1 MLRRTKSQK
10 STLTGKDLVEL
21 PAKHVQEHRIALG
34 QGSMID
40 LSLSHTSQIS

>member
-34 QGSMID
+34 QGFMIHW
-40 LSLSHTSQIS
+40 SPHFSNF